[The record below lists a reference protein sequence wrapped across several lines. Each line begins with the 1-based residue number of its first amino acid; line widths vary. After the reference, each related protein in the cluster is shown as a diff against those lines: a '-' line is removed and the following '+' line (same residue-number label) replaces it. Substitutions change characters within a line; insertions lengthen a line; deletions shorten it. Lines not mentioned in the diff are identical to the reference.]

1 MFSRRGIVAGT
12 IAAGA
17 LLASPA
23 FACKS
28 PAPKD
33 RGGYTRAID
42 LLFAAWWARDFAAF
56 QALFE
61 HAERQEPFDI
71 RPLFAAHFVK
81 QERRFRG
88 GLLFNGASVA
98 VQVVTPQGPDS
109 SRAICGGYAL
119 ADLFLVSFFPNLAAP
134 VVREVKYVDSNVLAE
149 AEWTSLPGARP

>member
-23 FACKS
+23 LACKA
-28 PAPKD
+28 PAAKD
-33 RGGYTRAID
+33 RDSYARSID

-56 QALFE
+56 RELFE
-61 HAERQEPFDI
+61 HAGRQEPFDA
-71 RPLFAAHFVK
+71 RPVFAAHFVK
-81 QERRFRG
+81 QERRFQG

-98 VQVVTPQGPDS
+98 AQVVTPQGPDS
-109 SRAICGGYAL
+109 SRAICGGFAF
-119 ADLFLVSFFPNLAAP
+119 ADLFLVSFFPGLAVPAI
-134 VVREVKYVDSNVLAE
+134 REVKYVDGNLLAE

>member
-1 MFSRRGIVAGT
+1 MISRRGIVAGT
-12 IAAGA
+12 LAAGA

-23 FACKS
+23 FACKA

-33 RGGYTRAID
+33 RDGYARSID
-42 LLFAAWWARDFAAF
+42 LLFEAWWARDFTDF
-56 QALFE
+56 QKLFE
-61 HAERQEPFDI
+61 HADRQEPFDI

-81 QERRFRG
+81 QETRFRG

-119 ADLFLVSFFPNLAAP
+119 ADLFLVSFFPEFAAP
-134 VVREVKYVDSNVLAE
+134 VVRDVKYVDSNILAE
-149 AEWTSLPGARP
+149 AEWTSLAGARP